1 MHGLSV
7 LGIGSV
13 LVEWLG
19 FMPSSSRDPVS
30 LSGMDARKRAVVLAV
45 LLGAFCGSAATA
57 GVTIAMSD
65 DHEVS
70 VEGHVPTETREDH
83 IQAWKATLAKSGK
96 TLPPKAKL
104 DKMSD
109 QEIFEA
115 MWDEKRKYVEPMDMP
130 NNAVE

>member
-1 MHGLSV
+1 
-7 LGIGSV
+7 
-13 LVEWLG
+13 
-19 FMPSSSRDPVS
+19 
-30 LSGMDARKRAVVLAV
+30 MDARKRTVALAV
-45 LLGAFCGSAATA
+45 LLGALCGSAATA

-65 DHEVS
+65 DHVVS

-83 IQAWKATLAKSGK
+83 IRAWKAALAKSGK

-115 MWDEKRKYVEPMDMP
+115 MWDEDRKYAEPMDMP
-130 NNAVE
+130 NSVVD